1 MKLEHNV
8 NKLIKSIEQAYADNK
23 FVNYIKYIH
32 FPFYKSLTPNTH
44 IDFSFPLTMLVGKNG
59 TGKSSVLQAIYGA
72 PKGKSTGDYWFS
84 TSVDPIKE
92 NKNKYFYGY
101 SRDSADGVIIKEVI
115 KTRQKSGKDPDYW
128 ETDRPNISLGMKPDD
143 NLDKGTRNDPVDK
156 NVVYFDFRGELSA
169 FDKYFYFHKTKNDS
183 NSKTY
188 EINRKEAKRY
198 IRRRSQYLTRIFNG
212 ENNVKLR
219 SNSDVI
225 HEQLKTINVTSHR
238 DYLDII
244 NYILGKNYSEIKY
257 VYHRAYETW
266 GISTVVKTESGLQ
279 YSEANAGSGE
289 NAIINMVVAIMS
301 AKRGSLI
308 LLDEPEVSLHPGAQ
322 KRLKMFLLN
331 CIKYNYHQIIISTHS
346 SVFIEDMP
354 KNALKL
360 LERNNTGTVDI
371 SNEVYYNEAFFNITE
386 QITDKSLIL
395 CEDISAKIL
404 IEQVLKNIGKEAYF
418 NVEYRHGGAD
428 TLITKHFPIL
438 ALDQMYNNVF
448 IILDGDKMPEKLVKY
463 SEDVNATEIDDV
475 EILKQYVNYN
485 IAKLSKESEINPFV
499 DGGDGGVRED
509 QQIEVYIEYLKYA
522 EHHLLFLPKDMTPEM
537 IMLSDSSVQKKY
549 HVTNDDIYSDDKGK
563 KAITRIS
570 SDIFGDDEPNSLV
583 STYKML
589 INEHFKSD
597 PNEENGNYNNI
608 EKTVQSVYDYYNSSE
623 KELVVSH

>member
-1 MKLEHNV
+1 MKLEYNI
-8 NKLIKSIEQAYADNK
+8 NKLTKSIEQAYADNK
-23 FVNYIKYIH
+23 FVNYIRYIQ

-101 SRDSADGVIIKEVI
+101 SRDSEDGVIVKEVI
-115 KTRQKSGKDPDYW
+115 KTRQKSEKDPDYW
-128 ETDRPNISLGMKPDD
+128 ETVRHNTSLGMKPDD
-143 NLDKGTRNDPVDK
+143 SLDKETRNTPINK

-169 FDKYFYFHKTKNDS
+169 FDKYFYFHKSQNDS
-183 NSKTY
+183 NSRTY
-188 EINRKEAKRY
+188 EINRKEAKQY
-198 IRRRSQYLTRIFNG
+198 IRRRSPYLKRIFSG
-212 ENNVKLR
+212 ENDVKLK
-219 SNSDVI
+219 SNSDII
-225 HEQLKTINVTSHR
+225 HEQLKTINATSHR
-238 DYLDII
+238 DWLEII

-266 GISTVVKTESGLQ
+266 GVSTVVKTESGLQ

-301 AKRGSLI
+301 ATKGSLI

-331 CIKYNYHQIIISTHS
+331 CINNYYHQIIISTHS

-360 LERNNTGTVDI
+360 LERNNTGTVDV
-371 SNEVYYNEAFFNITE
+371 SNEVFFNEAFFNITE

-404 IEQVLKNIGKEAYF
+404 IEQILKNMGKEAYF

-448 IILDGDKMPEKLVKY
+448 IILDGDKTPEKLIKY
-463 SEDVNATEIDDV
+463 SIDVKAQDINNV
-475 EILKQYVNYN
+475 EKLEYYVNNN
-485 IAKLSKESEINPFV
+485 IAKLPVNAVINPLV

-509 QQIEVYIEYLKYA
+509 QQIEVYREYLKYA

-549 HVTNDDIYSDDKGK
+549 SVTNDDIYSDDKGK
-563 KAITRIS
+563 EAVTHIS
-570 SDIFGDDEPNSLV
+570 SDIFGDTELHSLEA
-583 STYKML
+583 TYKML
-589 INEHFKSD
+589 INEHFRNDYPEK
-597 PNEENGNYNNI
+597 NINYNI
-608 EKTVQSVYDYYNSSE
+608 IKQMLQSVYDYHNSTKKQLSA
-623 KELVVSH
+623 VH

>member
-1 MKLEHNV
+1 MKLEYDI
-8 NKLIKSIEQAYADNK
+8 NKLIKSIDQAYANNK
-23 FVNYIKYIH
+23 FVNYIKYIQ

-72 PKGKSTGDYWFS
+72 PRGKSTGDYWFS
-84 TSVDPIKE
+84 TSVDPIEE

-101 SRDSADGVIIKEVI
+101 SRESDDEIIIKEVI

-128 ETDRPNISLGMKPDD
+128 ETDRPNTSLGMKQDD
-143 NLDKGTRNDPVDK
+143 NLDSGTRNTPVNK

-169 FDKYFYFHKTKNDS
+169 FDKYFYFHKSQNDS
-183 NSKTY
+183 NSRTY
-188 EINRKEAKRY
+188 EINRKEAKQY
-198 IRRRSQYLTRIFNG
+198 IRKRSKYLTRIFNG
-212 ENNVKLR
+212 ERNVKLR
-219 SNSDVI
+219 SNSDAI
-225 HEQLKTINVTSHR
+225 HEQLNTINATSHR
-238 DYLDII
+238 DWLDII

-266 GISTVVKTESGLQ
+266 GISTIVKTESGLQ

-301 AKRGSLI
+301 APRDSLI

-322 KRLKMFLLN
+322 KRLKVFLLN
-331 CIKYNYHQIIISTHS
+331 CIDKNHHQIIISTHS
-346 SVFIEDMP
+346 SVLIEDMP

-360 LERNNTGTVDI
+360 LERNNNGTVDV
-371 SNEVYYNEAFFNITE
+371 SNEVFFNEAFYNISE
-386 QITDKSLIL
+386 QITDKALIL

-404 IEQVLKNIGKEAYF
+404 IEQILKNMGKEAYF
-418 NVEYRHGGAD
+418 NVQYRHGGAD

-438 ALDQMYNNVF
+438 ALDQIYNNVF

-463 SEDVNATEIDDV
+463 SEDVTATENDDV
-475 EILKQYVNYN
+475 EALKRYVNNN
-485 IAKLSKESEINPFV
+485 IAKLSKKSEINPLV

-509 QQIEVYIEYLKYA
+509 QQIGVYREYLKYA

-537 IMLSDSSVQKKY
+537 IMLSDSSVQNKY
-549 HVTNDDIYSDDKGK
+549 YITNDDIYSDDKGK
-563 KAITRIS
+563 KAIIRIS
-570 SDIFGDDEPNSLV
+570 SDIFGDAELNSLV

-589 INEHFKSD
+589 ITEHFKSD
-597 PNEENGNYNNI
+597 PPEDNEDYNNI
-608 EKTVQSVYDYYNSSE
+608 KKTLQSVYDYHNSSE
-623 KELVVSH
+623 RQLLAVH

>member
-1 MKLEHNV
+1 MKLEYDI
-8 NKLIKSIEQAYADNK
+8 NKLIKSIGQAYANNK
-23 FVNYIKYIH
+23 FVNYIKYIQ

-72 PKGKSTGDYWFS
+72 PRGKSTGDYWFS
-84 TSVDPIKE
+84 TSVDPIEE

-101 SRDSADGVIIKEVI
+101 SRESDDEIIIKEVI

-128 ETDRPNISLGMKPDD
+128 ETDRPNTSLGMKQDD
-143 NLDKGTRNDPVDK
+143 NLDSGTRNTPVNK

-169 FDKYFYFHKTKNDS
+169 FDKYFYFHKSQNDS
-183 NSKTY
+183 NSRTY
-188 EINRKEAKRY
+188 EINRKEAKQY
-198 IRRRSQYLTRIFNG
+198 IRKRSKYLTRIFNG
-212 ENNVKLR
+212 EKNIKLR
-219 SNSDVI
+219 SNSDAI
-225 HEQLKTINVTSHR
+225 HEQLNTINATSHR
-238 DYLDII
+238 DWLDII

-266 GISTVVKTESGLQ
+266 GISTIVKTESGLQ

-301 AKRGSLI
+301 AKPNSLI

-322 KRLKMFLLN
+322 KRLKVFLLN
-331 CIKYNYHQIIISTHS
+331 CIVKNFHQIIISTHS
-346 SVFIEDMP
+346 SVLIEDMP

-360 LERNNTGTVDI
+360 LERNNNGTVDV
-371 SNEVYYNEAFFNITE
+371 SNEVFFNEAFYNISE
-386 QITDKSLIL
+386 QITDKALIL

-404 IEQVLKNIGKEAYF
+404 IEQILKNMGKEAYF
-418 NVEYRHGGAD
+418 NVQYRHGGAD

-438 ALDQMYNNVF
+438 ALDQIYNNVF

-463 SEDVNATEIDDV
+463 SEDVTATENDDV
-475 EILKQYVNYN
+475 EALKRYVNNN
-485 IAKLSKESEINPFV
+485 IAKLSKKSEINPLV

-509 QQIEVYIEYLKYA
+509 QQIEVYREYLKYA

-537 IMLSDSSVQKKY
+537 IMLSDSSVQNKY
-549 HVTNDDIYSDDKGK
+549 YITNDDIYSDDKGK
-563 KAITRIS
+563 KAIIRIS
-570 SDIFGDDEPNSLV
+570 SDIFGDAELNSLV

-589 INEHFKSD
+589 ITEHFKSD
-597 PNEENGNYNNI
+597 PPEDNEDYNNI
-608 EKTVQSVYDYYNSSE
+608 KKTLQSVYDYHNSSE
-623 KELVVSH
+623 RQLLAVH

>member
-1 MKLEHNV
+1 M
-8 NKLIKSIEQAYADNK
+8 
-23 FVNYIKYIH
+23 
-32 FPFYKSLTPNTH
+32 
-44 IDFSFPLTMLVGKNG
+44 
-59 TGKSSVLQAIYGA
+59 
-72 PKGKSTGDYWFS
+72 
-84 TSVDPIKE
+84 
-92 NKNKYFYGY
+92 
-101 SRDSADGVIIKEVI
+101 
-115 KTRQKSGKDPDYW
+115 
-128 ETDRPNISLGMKPDD
+128 
-143 NLDKGTRNDPVDK
+143 
-156 NVVYFDFRGELSA
+156 
-169 FDKYFYFHKTKNDS
+169 
-183 NSKTY
+183 
-188 EINRKEAKRY
+188 
-198 IRRRSQYLTRIFNG
+198 
-212 ENNVKLR
+212 
-219 SNSDVI
+219 
-225 HEQLKTINVTSHR
+225 KTINVTSHR